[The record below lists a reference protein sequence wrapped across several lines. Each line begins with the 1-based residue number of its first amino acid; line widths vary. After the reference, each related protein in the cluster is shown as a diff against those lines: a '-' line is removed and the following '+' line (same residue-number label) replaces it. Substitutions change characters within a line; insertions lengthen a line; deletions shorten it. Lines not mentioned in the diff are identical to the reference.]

1 MPDSVTTFGDISPRT
16 AAYVVVDLLKR
27 GMPYLVLEKFGQ
39 AKELPMN
46 KTQAMKFR
54 RYEHLALATTPL
66 VEGVTPSS
74 LKLTFTDITAILR
87 QYGTVISITD
97 IVADTHEDPIVKEGT
112 IILGEQAARTVET
125 IRWNVLKAGSNVF
138 YSNGAARTSVNTP
151 ASLAK
156 QRAITRG
163 LKRQYAVK
171 LTSVVRS
178 TPSFNTENVLPSF
191 IAIAHTD
198 LESDIR
204 SMPGFID
211 VKDYGQ
217 LTPYEAEIGAVEDCR
232 YLLSSVFTAWPGSA
246 TAGGAYA
253 GSGTAMVSADASHA
267 DVYPILYIARDAYGI
282 VALKGK
288 YAITP
293 IVINPTPTKS
303 DPLGQR
309 GSMGWKTM
317 QTAVIL
323 NDAWMARLECAC
335 TAL

>member
-1 MPDSVTTFGDISPRT
+1 MPDSVTTYGDISPRT
-16 AAYVVVDLLKR
+16 AAYVVVELLKR

-54 RYEHLALATTPL
+54 RYEHLPLATTPL
-66 VEGVTPSS
+66 IEGVTPTSI
-74 LKLTFTDITAILR
+74 KLTFTDITAILR
-87 QYGTVISITD
+87 QYGSVVEITD
-97 IVADTHEDPIVKEGT
+97 IVADTHEDPIIKEGT
-112 IILGEQAARTVET
+112 VILGEQAARTVET
-125 IRWNVLKAGSNVF
+125 IRWNVVKAGTNVF
-138 YSNGAARTSVNTP
+138 YSNGSTRTAVNTTV
-151 ASLAK
+151 SLAK
-156 QRAITRG
+156 QRAITRA
-163 LKRQYAVK
+163 LKQQNSVK
-171 LTSVVRS
+171 ITSVIRS
-178 TPSFNTENVLPSF
+178 TPNFNTENVLPSF

-198 LESDIR
+198 LENDIR
-204 SMPGFID
+204 NMPGFID

-217 LTPYEAEIGAVEDCR
+217 LPPYEAEIGAVEDCR
-232 YLLSSVFTAWPGSA
+232 YLLSTIFTAIPGSS

-253 GSGTAMVSADASHA
+253 GSGVAMVSADTSHA
-267 DVYPILYIARDAYGI
+267 DVYPILYVARDAYGI

-288 YAITP
+288 YAVTP

-323 NDAWMARLECAC
+323 NDAWMARLECAV